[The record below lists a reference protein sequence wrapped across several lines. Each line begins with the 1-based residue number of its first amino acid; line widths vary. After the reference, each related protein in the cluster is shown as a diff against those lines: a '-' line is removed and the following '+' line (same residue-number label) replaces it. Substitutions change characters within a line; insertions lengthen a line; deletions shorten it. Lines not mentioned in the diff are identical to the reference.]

1 MWPSGGGCRSVLT
14 KKRVRKMKYAILSA
28 TWCAITALLLMVAI
42 AGGATIYAFTFA
54 ATISALAAAASFGA
68 ALIIR
73 FLGVK

>member
-1 MWPSGGGCRSVLT
+1 MWPSGGGCRSVLN
-14 KKRVRKMKYAILSA
+14 KKGYEKMKYAILSA